1 MSEWN
6 VPIRVGEVFFVF
18 TSFLIVDSWGIDV
31 GTVLVLDKTG
41 SFIGNRDFDPIK
53 DAFLQWKYDIKGDRG
68 HLSPFPFFPVFCQ
81 EVAIKV
87 CNNIG
92 DCFFSGVNIIA
103 VDINVVLTF
112 FYVNADIASRTSSA

>member
-1 MSEWN
+1 MSKRN
-6 VPIRVGEVFFVF
+6 VPIRVGEVFFVL
-18 TSFLIVDSWGIDV
+18 TSFLIVDPWGIDV

-41 SFIGNRDFDPIK
+41 SFVGNRDFDPIK
-53 DAFLQWKYDIKGDRG
+53 DAFLQRKYDIKGDRR
-68 HLSPFPFFPVFCQ
+68 HLSPFPFLPIFCH
-81 EVAIKV
+81 EITIKV

-103 VDINVVLTF
+103 IDINVVLAF